1 MFMIAHARRRIL
13 PVILLAVLPAGCVHH
28 IQVHPLPSGPASHT
42 IPRSL
47 QIAVGELA
55 TEGPDHMP
63 GIALLEWPHYDL
75 SQALVRY
82 AQQRGTFSSIT
93 TGPADLTLA
102 VSTTLSMKSRQ
113 RYRYRIRL
121 DAEMREQTR
130 SIKRYLVEHEVEG
143 SFARWVTAS
152 DRDPIEA
159 ALRLAL
165 EDLFARIEA
174 DRALYVTSAP
184 PAQ

>member
-1 MFMIAHARRRIL
+1 MFMIARVCRRTL
-13 PVILLAVLPAGCVHH
+13 PVILLAVFPAGCVHH
-28 IQVHPLPSGPASHT
+28 IQVNPLPSGPASHT

-47 QIAVGELA
+47 QIAVGELS
-55 TEGPDHMP
+55 TEGADHMP
-63 GIALLEWPHYDL
+63 GIALLEWPHHDL
-75 SQALVRY
+75 SRALVRY
-82 AQQRGTFSSIT
+82 AQQRGTFSSVT

-102 VSTTLSMKSRQ
+102 VATKLTMKSRE

-130 SIKRYLVEHEVEG
+130 PIKTYLVEQEVEG

-152 DRDPIEA
+152 DRDPIES

-165 EDLFARIEA
+165 EELFARIEA
-174 DRALYVTSAP
+174 DRALYATSAQ
-184 PAQ
+184 PAK